1 MAILL
6 WDRRFIYST
15 LWQVFKSS
23 EFWKFYILHTPFS
36 LQKRARFRLK
46 RTKKQY
52 PSGSYTQDISV
63 ICLGCAVL
71 TGHSMVD
78 PLPSPQPP
86 LPCDASFLKSK
97 CKWNFV
103 FKWLESL
110 LISLCYEVPG
120 LISTLSN
127 SENRFWSWFTAMLW
141 SWFESYRVCHQTT
154 SPDKVSAH

>member
-52 PSGSYTQDISV
+52 PSGSYTQDNSV
-63 ICLGCAVL
+63 ICLGCGVKWSL
-71 TGHSMVD
+71 NGRPPT
-78 PLPSPQPP
+78 LPPNHPSLATQ
-86 LPCDASFLKSK
+86 KSK

-103 FKWLESL
+103 FTWLEFL
-110 LISLCYEVPG
+110 LISLCYEITG
-120 LISTLSN
+120 LISVLSN
-127 SENRFWSWFTAMLW
+127 SDPLQRSILIFIAKFW
-141 SWFESYRVCHQTT
+141 SWFES
-154 SPDKVSAH
+154 